1 MVVALGALV
10 GCSSTGTSNT
20 DGGADRP
27 AKTDGG
33 AGHGGAG
40 GKAGTNGVAGTSGGG
55 NGGAKATGGNGGG
68 AGGPAGANGAAGAS
82 GAAGTTGTAG
92 TSGAAGTTG
101 TAGTSGAAGTTGA
114 AGTSGAAGDDG
125 AAGATGAAG
134 DDGAAGTTGAAGDDG
149 TAGAG
154 GTTVVVTPG
163 DSVLM
168 HHNHLNRDGVYV
180 QPLLTKTAAAG
191 LQQDTTFVAS
201 FVGNVYAQPLY
212 VDNGPSGTDLVILAT
227 QADTVYAFDA
237 SSGQQVWQTTVGTP
251 VPLGALPC
259 GDIDPFGVTSTPV
272 IDLASRTLFVGAMT
286 TPDAGSTIAYEI
298 FALSIDDGSVRP
310 GWPVDMASTVTSG
323 STTFTPSVQGQRA
336 ALALVNGILY
346 VPFGG
351 LGGDCGDYRGWVV
364 AIPIADP
371 SVVQA
376 WSTTA
381 RGGGIWGPGGIA
393 SDGSNIYVTTGNTF
407 GVTDWA
413 GGEAI
418 VQFPAS
424 LPLSTDPAYWAPPNW
439 PGLDL
444 ADLDVGSAGP
454 IVFDLPGATPSHL
467 VVALGKD
474 GNAFLE
480 DANNLG
486 GVADPLAQI
495 LASTG
500 SSGAHAV
507 YSTDSATYLAFRG
520 ASQSCSGDLI
530 TLKIIPGSPPT
541 FGGSWCATA
550 TGGGSPIVTTTD
562 GRSDAIVWVVGG
574 EGNELLQG
582 FDGDTGDTIFA
593 GGATPIPGVRHFTVP
608 IAAKGRIF
616 VAADNVV
623 FAFTP

>member
-1 MVVALGALV
+1 M
-10 GCSSTGTSNT
+10 
-20 DGGADRP
+20 
-27 AKTDGG
+27 
-33 AGHGGAG
+33 
-40 GKAGTNGVAGTSGGG
+40 
-55 NGGAKATGGNGGG
+55 
-68 AGGPAGANGAAGAS
+68 
-82 GAAGTTGTAG
+82 
-92 TSGAAGTTG
+92 
-101 TAGTSGAAGTTGA
+101 
-114 AGTSGAAGDDG
+114 
-125 AAGATGAAG
+125 
-134 DDGAAGTTGAAGDDG
+134 
-149 TAGAG
+149 
-154 GTTVVVTPG
+154 VTPG

-180 QPLLTKTAAAG
+180 QPLLTKAAAAG
-191 LQQDTTFVAS
+191 LQQDTSFAAS

-212 VDNGPSGTDLVILAT
+212 VDNGPGAADLVIVVT
-227 QADTVYAFDA
+227 QSDTLYALDA
-237 SSGQQVWQTTVGTP
+237 SSGQQVWQTSVGTP

-259 GDIDPFGVTSTPV
+259 GNIDPFGITSTPV

-286 TPDAGSTIAYEI
+286 TPDGGSTTAYEI

-351 LGGDCGDYRGWVV
+351 LGGDCGDYRGWIV

-371 SVVQA
+371 SDVQA
-376 WSTTA
+376 WATTA

-393 SDGSNIYVTTGNTF
+393 SDGSNIYATTGNTF

-424 LPLSTDPAYWAPPNW
+424 LPLSTVPAYWAPTNW
-439 PGLDL
+439 FALDASDLDL
-444 ADLDVGSAGP
+444 SSAGP

-474 GNAFLE
+474 GIAYLE

-486 GVADPLAQI
+486 GVADPLARIQ
-495 LASTG
+495 ASG
-500 SSGAHAV
+500 VIAGAHAL
-507 YSTDSATYLAFRG
+507 YATDTATYLAYRG
-520 ASQSCSGDLI
+520 PGEACTNGDAGTDLS
-530 TLKIIPGSPPT
+530 TLRIIPGSPPT
-541 FGGSWCATA
+541 FGASWCTAA

-562 GRSDAIVWVVGG
+562 GHSDAIVWVVGA

-582 FDGDTGDTIFA
+582 FDGDTGATIFA
-593 GGATPIPGVRHFTVP
+593 GGATPIPGARHFTTP

-616 VAADNVV
+616 VAADNSVV
-623 FAFTP
+623 AFTP